1 MEASADMAGVGMTS
15 VQAAGTAVGNGVD
28 GPTFGDLVRQACEAR
43 GMSVDWLARQIG
55 MPPGSFRNYTTG
67 RRKVPVET
75 ILAVADNL
83 GVRPEPLF
91 RAAGYDPS
99 VGRRALA
106 ILPGATVPVPVV
118 GTVPA
123 DPTRK
128 YMASG
133 DTVPYQPYSP
143 NVRPEHLIALRV
155 VGDCLAPDVQP
166 GDTVIVD
173 KSLEPTDGRLGVVM
187 VDGEYSLKR
196 VRRNA
201 DGWLLESNVGPMV
214 PLESVEWCGRVVFSG
229 RPHI

>member
-1 MEASADMAGVGMTS
+1 MVGLDMTS
-15 VQAAGTAVGNGVD
+15 VREAEMVVGNGID
-28 GPTFGDLVRQACEAR
+28 TPTFGDLIRQECEAR

-55 MPPGSFRNYTTG
+55 MAPGSFRNYTTG
-67 RRKVPVET
+67 RRKVPFDT
-75 ILAVADNL
+75 ILAVADTLN
-83 GVRPEPLF
+83 VRPEPLI

-99 VGRRALA
+99 AGRRALA
-106 ILPGATVPVPVV
+106 LMPGATVPVPIV

-123 DPTRK
+123 DPTRRF
-128 YMASG
+128 MASG

-143 NVRPEHLIALRV
+143 SVRPENLIALRV

-173 KSLEPTDGRLGVVM
+173 KSLEPTDGRLGVVL